1 MKIYIQWK
9 FRDGPWG
16 GGNQFLK
23 ALRKE
28 LIRTNCYTE
37 NPEESDVIL
46 FNSHHHLDEIVKLR
60 RIFQGKIFVHR
71 VDGPMSYRGE
81 EGEKID
87 RKIFKINQLVADG
100 TVFQSEWSRSESRKQ
115 GIKQNNYEAVIH
127 NAPDPEIFYPKN
139 NFQKEPSGK
148 IKLIATSW
156 SPNKGKGFDI
166 YQFLDKNLDFEAF
179 EMTFVGPRAKKIK
192 NIQVVEPVPSTKLA
206 ACLRE
211 HDIYLF
217 ASKLEACSNC
227 LLEALHCN
235 LPAVVRNS
243 SSNPEVLGKGGEV
256 FDGKNDV
263 LKKIDLVAEKMSD
276 CIKRISVESI
286 EEIGKKYYAFFEK
299 ILNEVK
305 FGENKIKELSFIESL
320 DLRVFSRFI

>member
-100 TVFQSEWSRSESRKQ
+100 TVFQSEWSRSES
-115 GIKQNNYEAVIH
+115 
-127 NAPDPEIFYPKN
+127 
-139 NFQKEPSGK
+139 
-148 IKLIATSW
+148 
-156 SPNKGKGFDI
+156 
-166 YQFLDKNLDFEAF
+166 
-179 EMTFVGPRAKKIK
+179 
-192 NIQVVEPVPSTKLA
+192 
-206 ACLRE
+206 
-211 HDIYLF
+211 
-217 ASKLEACSNC
+217 
-227 LLEALHCN
+227 
-235 LPAVVRNS
+235 
-243 SSNPEVLGKGGEV
+243 
-256 FDGKNDV
+256 
-263 LKKIDLVAEKMSD
+263 
-276 CIKRISVESI
+276 
-286 EEIGKKYYAFFEK
+286 
-299 ILNEVK
+299 
-305 FGENKIKELSFIESL
+305 
-320 DLRVFSRFI
+320 